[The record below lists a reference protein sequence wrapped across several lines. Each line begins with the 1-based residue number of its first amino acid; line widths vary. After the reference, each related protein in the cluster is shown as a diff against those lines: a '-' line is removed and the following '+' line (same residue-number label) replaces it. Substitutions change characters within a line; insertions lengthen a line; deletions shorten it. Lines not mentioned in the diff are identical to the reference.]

1 MSDLGL
7 LTYYFRIEVKQG
19 KSSTEASGED
29 DRVQGVP
36 DTDGGEA
43 PVVEG
48 KHRAEVRCDM
58 LWSIVIKLHVGTGY
72 ATEVVAMGDGWPGL
86 GFPVT
91 ERL

>member
-1 MSDLGL
+1 VEWDG
-7 LTYYFRIEVKQG
+7 
-19 KSSTEASGED
+19 
-29 DRVQGVP
+29 RVQGVP
-36 DTDGGEA
+36 DTDGGEG

-48 KHRAEVRCDM
+48 KHRAEGRCDM

-72 ATEVVAMGDGWPGL
+72 ATEVVVVGDGWPGL